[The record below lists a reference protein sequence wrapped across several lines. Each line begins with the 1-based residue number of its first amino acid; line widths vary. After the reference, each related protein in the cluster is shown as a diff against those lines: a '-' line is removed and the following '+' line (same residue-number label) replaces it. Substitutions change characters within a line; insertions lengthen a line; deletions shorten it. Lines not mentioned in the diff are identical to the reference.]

1 MCRTQPATTLHT
13 QQQRYHR
20 LLVLLLMLYEGKG
33 LLSKPVWLQ
42 PLACPCPSANMTC
55 QVLSTS
61 PQNQGSTLLKLLT
74 LKHLAHPQLSTPP
87 RPPTAGARAVIGA
100 GPSAC
105 LSHDAGNASHHPHLS
120 RVPAV
125 EQPECEH
132 TGDHQGSG
140 NLSYRNAAGLSPG
153 AEGG

>member
-74 LKHLAHPQLSTPP
+74 LKHLDVALQRCNGRDHQCLDRRLRPHTMAARRQLVLSACPL
-87 RPPTAGARAVIGA
+87 PTATL
-100 GPSAC
+100 P
-105 LSHDAGNASHHPHLS
+105 LTD
-120 RVPAV
+120 
-125 EQPECEH
+125 
-132 TGDHQGSG
+132 
-140 NLSYRNAAGLSPG
+140 
-153 AEGG
+153 